1 MSRVVIDGGEEAII
15 SLVTNVSERWRCRRP
30 EAETNTPTHEAL
42 ESGTVSGICIAQPGL
57 RGICQFGDNCGLED
71 VVDDTVL

>member
-30 EAETNTPTHEAL
+30 EAETNTPTHETL
-42 ESGTVSGICIAQPGL
+42 ESGTVSGIRIAPGL
-57 RGICQFGDNCGLED
+57 RGVCQFGDNCVLED

>member
-1 MSRVVIDGGEEAII
+1 MCRVVIDGGEEAII

-30 EAETNTPTHEAL
+30 EAETKTPTHGAL
-42 ESGTVSGICIAQPGL
+42 ESGTVSGIRIAPPVL
-57 RGICQFGDNCGLED
+57 RGVCNFGDNCGIED